1 MSVREKRKI
10 VRFKSVALTGDSPLR
25 VSAGSA
31 TQRRVVTVMLSAL
44 PGS

>member
-1 MSVREKRKI
+1 MSVRETRKI
-10 VRFKSVALTGDSPLR
+10 VRLKSVALTGDSPLR